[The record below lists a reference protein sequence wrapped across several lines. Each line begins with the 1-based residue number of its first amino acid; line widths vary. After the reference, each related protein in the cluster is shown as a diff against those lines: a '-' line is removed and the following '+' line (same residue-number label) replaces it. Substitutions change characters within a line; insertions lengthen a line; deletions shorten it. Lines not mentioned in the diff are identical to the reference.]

1 VPDQDP
7 DEEITRP
14 PVAVVMPFAGTPA
27 EARES
32 LAALA
37 SLRTRPGDAV
47 VLADN
52 SGTVPSAAVV
62 DSSTGSG
69 DIDHAGSAPPHAGS
83 APPHAGSAPPHAGS
97 DPSSAGSDDTAAAPA
112 APAAPAVAVTVVR
125 ATGEHSP
132 ARARNAGAAATEQAW
147 ILFLDADCRPSAD
160 LIDAF
165 FAEPIPDDVGALA
178 GEIHAL
184 PSGDSLAA
192 RYGVSRNF
200 LNSSTHMAHPFR
212 PRVAAANLLV
222 RRAAFDVVGGFREG
236 IRAAEDTDF
245 CWRLQDAGFRLA
257 VRPEATAGHA
267 YRSSLGG
274 LRAQWRG
281 YAAGRAWLGR
291 AYPGFHPEPALYRA
305 LRRAGLSRLPG
316 VGPAPHTAG
325 PSGPL
330 PRARVNPGTPPR
342 STRERLEFL
351 LVDVVLGIEELRGLR
366 RSNGTDG

>member
-1 VPDQDP
+1 
-7 DEEITRP
+7 
-14 PVAVVMPFAGTPA
+14 MPFAGTPA
-27 EARES
+27 EAGQA
-32 LAALA
+32 LAALK
-37 SLRTRPGDAV
+37 SLTTRPGDTV

-52 SGTVPSAAVV
+52 SGTAPPVV
-62 DSSTGSG
+62 DSV
-69 DIDHAGSAPPHAGS
+69 
-83 APPHAGSAPPHAGS
+83 
-97 DPSSAGSDDTAAAPA
+97 APA
-112 APAAPAVAVTVVR
+112 NETDQIRIVR
-125 ATGEHSP
+125 AGGEHSP
-132 ARARNAGAAATEQAW
+132 ARARNVGATAGDQQW

-160 LIDAF
+160 LIEAF
-165 FAEPIPDDVGALA
+165 FAEPIPDEVGALA
-178 GEIHAL
+178 GEIHPL

-222 RRAAFDVVGGFREG
+222 RRAAFDAVGGFREG

-245 CWRLQDAGFRLA
+245 CWRLQDAGFTLA
-257 VRPEATAGHA
+257 VRPGATAGHV
-267 YRSSLGG
+267 YRDTLAG

-291 AYPGFHPEPALYRA
+291 TYPGFHPEPALYRA

-316 VGPAPHTAG
+316 VGDAPRTAG
-325 PSGPL
+325 ASAPL

-351 LVDVVLGIEELRGLR
+351 FVDVLLGIEELRGLR
-366 RSNGTDG
+366 LSNDADS

>member
-1 VPDQDP
+1 
-7 DEEITRP
+7 
-14 PVAVVMPFAGTPA
+14 MPFAGTPT
-27 EARES
+27 EAREA
-32 LAALA
+32 LNALA
-37 SLRTRPGDAV
+37 TLRTRPGDAL

-52 SGTVPSAAVV
+52 SGT
-62 DSSTGSG
+62 
-69 DIDHAGSAPPHAGS
+69 APPVVNS
-83 APPHAGSAPPHAGS
+83 TEPSNES
-97 DPSSAGSDDTAAAPA
+97 DHTA
-112 APAAPAVAVTVVR
+112 VR
-125 ATGEHSP
+125 VIRASGEHSP
-132 ARARNAGAAATEQAW
+132 ARARNAGANATTQPW
-147 ILFLDADCRPSAD
+147 ILFLDADCRPAED

-165 FAEPIPDDVGALA
+165 FADPEPIPDGVGALA

-192 RYGVSRNF
+192 RYGASKNF

-222 RRAAFDVVGGFREG
+222 RRAAFDTVGGFTEG

-245 CWRLQDAGFRLA
+245 CWRLIDAGSTLA
-257 VRPEATAGHA
+257 LRPEATAGHA
-267 YRSSLGG
+267 YRDTLTG

-291 AYPGFHPEPALYRA
+291 TYPGFHPEPALYRA

-316 VGPAPHTAG
+316 VGPRPSTTG

-330 PRARVNPGTPPR
+330 PRQRVNPGTPPR

-351 LVDVVLGIEELRGLR
+351 LVDALLGLEELRGLR
-366 RSNGTDG
+366 QSNDAAT

>member
-1 VPDQDP
+1 
-7 DEEITRP
+7 
-14 PVAVVMPFAGTPA
+14 MPFAGSA
-27 EARES
+27 GDARDA
-32 LAALA
+32 LRALA
-37 SLRTRPGDAV
+37 TLNTRPGDTV

-52 SGTVPSAAVV
+52 SGTAPPVV
-62 DSSTGSG
+62 GSG
-69 DIDHAGSAPPHAGS
+69 PTPDEPARAPRI
-83 APPHAGSAPPHAGS
+83 
-97 DPSSAGSDDTAAAPA
+97 
-112 APAAPAVAVTVVR
+112 VR

-132 ARARNAGAAATEQAW
+132 ARARNVGARATDQPW
-147 ILFLDADCRPSAD
+147 ILFLDADCRPSPD

-165 FAEPIPDDVGALA
+165 FADPEPIPDDVGALA

-222 RRAAFDVVGGFREG
+222 RRAAFDAIDGFREG

-245 CWRLQDAGFRLA
+245 CWRLQDVGFRLA
-257 VRPEATAGHA
+257 LRPAATAGHV
-267 YRSSLGG
+267 YRDTLSG
-274 LRAQWRG
+274 LRRQWRG

-305 LRRAGLSRLPG
+305 LRRAGLSWLPG
-316 VGPAPHTAG
+316 VGPG
-325 PSGPL
+325 PQGARGRL
-330 PRARVNPGTPPR
+330 PRARVNPGTSPR

-351 LVDVVLGIEELRGLR
+351 CVDVLLGVEELRGLR
-366 RSNGTDG
+366 LSNDVTDRG

>member
-1 VPDQDP
+1 VP
-7 DEEITRP
+7 TRP

-27 EARES
+27 EARE
-32 LAALA
+32 ALNA
-37 SLRTRPGDAV
+37 LSTLQTRPGDTL

-52 SGTVPSAAVV
+52 SGTAPAPGV
-62 DSSTGSG
+62 SSTAPLNET
-69 DIDHAGSAPPHAGS
+69 DHTTPRV
-83 APPHAGSAPPHAGS
+83 
-97 DPSSAGSDDTAAAPA
+97 
-112 APAAPAVAVTVVR
+112 VA

-132 ARARNAGAAATEQAW
+132 ARARNVGARATTQPW
-147 ILFLDADCRPSAD
+147 ILFLDADCRPSPD

-165 FAEPIPDDVGALA
+165 FAELEPIPEDVGALA

-192 RYGVSRNF
+192 RYGASKNF

-222 RRAAFDVVGGFREG
+222 RRAAFDAVGGFREG

-245 CWRLQDAGFRLA
+245 CWRLIDTGFTLA
-257 VRPEATAGHA
+257 LRPQATAGHA
-267 YRSSLGG
+267 YRDTLTG

-281 YAAGRAWLGR
+281 YASGRAWLGR
-291 AYPGFHPEPALYRA
+291 TYPGFHPEPALYRA

-316 VGPAPHTAG
+316 IGRNPRTTGAN
-325 PSGPL
+325 GPL
-330 PRARVNPGTPPR
+330 PRQRVNPGTPPR

-351 LVDVVLGIEELRGLR
+351 FVDVLLGIEELRGLR
-366 RSNGTDG
+366 RSNDADAA